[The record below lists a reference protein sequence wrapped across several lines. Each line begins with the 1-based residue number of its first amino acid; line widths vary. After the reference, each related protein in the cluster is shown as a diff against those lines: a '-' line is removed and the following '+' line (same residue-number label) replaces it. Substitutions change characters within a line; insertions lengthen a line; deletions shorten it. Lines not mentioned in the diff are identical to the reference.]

1 MRLKAKY
8 VFCVQHCLLRSSI
21 PFFYAIFSL
30 TTALRCYVSGPAPN
44 NGSVDVPLQE
54 CHPTVVSCM
63 TTISWVNNFSSFYC
77 STRKCTTKTGEIS
90 SSTTSTFYNTV
101 NDSHSQTTYCCYTDG
116 CNSHSSTR
124 YLKPSSFVI
133 ILITVISL
141 RIS

>member
-1 MRLKAKY
+1 MRLNAKY
-8 VFCVQHCLLRSSI
+8 VFCVQHCLLRSSVL
-21 PFFYAIFSL
+21 FFYAIFSQ
-30 TTALRCYVSGPAPN
+30 TTALRCYVSGPTPN
-44 NGSVDVPLQE
+44 NNSVDVPLQE

-77 STRKCTTKTGEIS
+77 STRKCITKTGETS

-101 NDSHSQTTYCCYTDG
+101 NDSQTIYCCYTDG

-124 YLKPSSFVI
+124 SLKSSLSFM
-133 ILITVISL
+133 ILITVIFF